1 MPMRELRPIPQEMH
15 QPAHRQALPGRFH
28 VWLVV
33 RKRRRRRPRWPLRQG
48 KPEFQGRH
56 AVVDIVDDRA
66 AEDLDKAGQMIWRF
80 IVIATRRMSRA
91 RPGQSRQKMDAVPM
105 SGIKSTLVIA
115 PAETED
121 GMTVR
126 RERGGNDM

>member
-1 MPMRELRPIPQEMH
+1 MPMRELRPIPQEMQ

-66 AEDLDKAGQMIWRF
+66 AEDLAKAGQMLWRF
-80 IVIATRRMSRA
+80 IMIATRRMSRA
-91 RPGQSRQKMDAVPM
+91 RPGPSPQNTDAVPLPH
-105 SGIKSTLVIA
+105 IHTELENP
-115 PAETED
+115 PA
-121 GMTVR
+121 
-126 RERGGNDM
+126 

>member
-56 AVVDIVDDRA
+56 AVVDIVVDRA
-66 AEDLDKAGQMIWRF
+66 AEDLAKAGHMIWRF
-80 IVIATRRMSRA
+80 IMIATRRMSRA
-91 RPGQSRQKMDAVPM
+91 RPGPPPQHMDP
-105 SGIKSTLVIA
+105 GPTHDITTKH
-115 PAETED
+115 
-121 GMTVR
+121 
-126 RERGGNDM
+126 NN

>member
-1 MPMRELRPIPQEMH
+1 MPMRELRPIPQEMQ

-48 KPEFQGRH
+48 KPQFQGRH

-66 AEDLDKAGQMIWRF
+66 AEDVAKAGPMRWRY
-80 IVIATRRMSRA
+80 ILIPTQTMSRA
-91 RPGQSRQKMDAVPM
+91 R
-105 SGIKSTLVIA
+105 TA
-115 PAETED
+115 PRAQNSAD
-121 GMTVR
+121 
-126 RERGGNDM
+126 